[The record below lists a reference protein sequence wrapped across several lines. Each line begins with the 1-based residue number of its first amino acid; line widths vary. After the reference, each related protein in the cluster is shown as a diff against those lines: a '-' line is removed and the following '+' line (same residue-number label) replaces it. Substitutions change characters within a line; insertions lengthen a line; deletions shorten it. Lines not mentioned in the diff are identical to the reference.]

1 MILETNSKTET
12 NCNITGNTFTIKAS
26 PLAFDI
32 LSSKLYADPV
42 LALVRELLTNA
53 YDSQKAAGNE
63 DIPIK
68 VHLPDY
74 EENFLSF
81 RDYGLGLSKE
91 DVLTIYTSFFNST
104 KSSNNDFTGCFG
116 LGSKTPFSYTS
127 SFSVNSYFNGTKY
140 YYLAVK
146 KDGSPNIYCIKEEST
161 DEPKGLESIIPLK

>member
-32 LSSKLYADPV
+32 LSSKLYADPI
-42 LALVRELLTNA
+42 LAIVRELLTNA

-127 SFSVNSYFNGTKY
+127 SLYFFIFTQIN
-140 YYLAVK
+140 
-146 KDGSPNIYCIKEEST
+146 YCA
-161 DEPKGLESIIPLK
+161 D